1 MSSIKKNFAYQLFY
15 QTLISIIPFVT
26 SPYISRVL
34 GADGMG
40 VYSYTF
46 SIITYFKIFAALGIV
61 QYGDRVI
68 AKAKTDQ
75 QKLNR
80 TFTSLFILSTML
92 SLIVTSAYGLYWA
105 FFVHDN
111 ALIALIQGVNLV
123 AGIFDINWFFF
134 GMEQFKITVT
144 RNSILKILTMIAV
157 FVFVKEKSDLWIYVC
172 IVAFGNFISTSA
184 VWYFLPRF
192 VKFTKVTWREIFAH
206 LKPMLVLF
214 MAAIAVSVFS
224 YMDKIMIGK
233 LSEYAELGYYENAWK
248 MIEFPVGFITA
259 LGTVMMPKLSNLVAR
274 GDKKAVDHY
283 IYQSMRFSM
292 VSGFA
297 VAFGIAGIATEFAT
311 VFWGK
316 SFARSGLLMIIMAA
330 AIVLMAWNGVIRAQ
344 YIIPHERDKIYV
356 AAVCAGAGVNFVV
369 NAILIPKF
377 GSAGAAVGTVM
388 AYGAIWLV
396 QNVNVG
402 DALSLVRYLVESL
415 PYAAIGLIMFL
426 IIRVIGR
433 AMGPTIPTLFVE
445 VGAGAVVYIA
455 LMLLYAKIVGDDFVL
470 GKTRQAGQIIGK
482 KLRLTT

>member
-1 MSSIKKNFAYQLFY
+1 MSNIKKNFAYQLFY

-46 SIITYFKIFAALGIV
+46 SVITYFKIFAALGIV
-61 QYGDRVI
+61 QYGNRAI
-68 AKAKTDQ
+68 AKAKNDQ
-75 QKLNR
+75 NRLNR

-105 FFVHDN
+105 VFVHDN
-111 ALIALIQGVNLV
+111 ALIALIQGINLV

-134 GMEQFKITVT
+134 GMEQFEITVT

-172 IVAFGNFISTSA
+172 IVAVGNLVSTSA

-192 VKFTKVTWREIFAH
+192 VKFTRVTKREIFAH
-206 LKPMLVLF
+206 LRPMLVLF
-214 MAAIAVSVFS
+214 TAVIAVSVFS
-224 YMDKIMIGK
+224 YMDKIMIGR

-248 MIEFPVGFITA
+248 MIEFPVGFITS
-259 LGTVMMPKLSNLVAR
+259 LGTVMMPKLSNLVAK

-292 VSGFA
+292 VSAFA
-297 VAFGIAGIATEFAT
+297 VAFGIAGIGTEFAV

-316 SFARSGLLMIIMAA
+316 NFARSGLLMVIMSA
-330 AIVLMAWNGVIRAQ
+330 AILLMSWNGVIRSQ

-356 AAVCAGAGVNFVV
+356 AAVWAGAGVNFAA
-369 NAILIPKF
+369 NALLIPKH
-377 GSAGAAVGTVM
+377 GAAGAAIGTVL
-388 AYGAIWLV
+388 AYLAVWFV
-396 QNVNVG
+396 QNVNVR
-402 DALSLVRYLVESL
+402 DSLSLVRYFLESL
-415 PYAAIGLIMFL
+415 PYAAIGLIMYAA
-426 IIRVIGR
+426 IRAIGR
-433 AMGPTIPTLFVE
+433 VMGPTIPTLFAE
-445 VGAGAVVYIA
+445 VGAGALIYISLTLA
-455 LMLLYAKIVGDDFVL
+455 YAKLFGDNFVL
-470 GKTRQAGQIIGK
+470 GKVRQTGQMIGK
-482 KLRLTT
+482 KLRLTA